1 MIRIALA
8 MLLVLVL
15 SGASCQRRPVAPV
28 GDAAAIC
35 YAACTPSL
43 LDTGVR
49 WEAEPEDPAAF
60 DELGET
66 VVPLLGGKLLACE
79 ARRQAC
85 VDFLQALKRR
95 GVYRAEP

>member
-1 MIRIALA
+1 MALA

-28 GDAAAIC
+28 GDADAMC
-35 YAACTPSL
+35 YRACTPSL

-49 WEAEPEDPAAF
+49 WDVDAEAPDAF
-60 DELGET
+60 DQLGEV
-66 VVPLLGGKLLACE
+66 VVPELSGRLLACE

-85 VDFLQALKRR
+85 ADFLQALKRR